1 MCLLFLTILWI
12 RHSDETQQEWL
23 ISVSHSICWGWNSQG
38 GLFTHTYDSSAS
50 VVWTAGSWLR
60 QLNWSD
66 MSGCRLLLLAGFRY
80 YSPCSIS
87 FIPQQYP
94 STATSSL
101 VFPWGVSS
109 SGVPWLL
116 EWRADAEVF
125 QIGTASEFPLKK
137 FTNLYKILFSI
148 WVNLR
153 LEILLVSRFYVT
165 LH

>member
-1 MCLLFLTILWI
+1 MCLLFLTIPWI

-23 ISVSHSICWGWNSQG
+23 ISASHSICWGWNSQD
-38 GLFTHTYDSSAS
+38 GLFMHTYDSSAS

-66 MSGCRLLLLAGFRY
+66 MSGCRFLLLAGFLY

-87 FIPQQYP
+87 FIPQHYP
-94 STATSSL
+94 STATSKL

-116 EWRADAEVF
+116 EWQKAPRKREQKQKFSKLA
-125 QIGTASEFPLKK
+125 QHQTFPSRNVQTSTK
-137 FTNLYKILFSI
+137 FSFLYES
-148 WVNLR
+148 
-153 LEILLVSRFYVT
+153 T
-165 LH
+165 